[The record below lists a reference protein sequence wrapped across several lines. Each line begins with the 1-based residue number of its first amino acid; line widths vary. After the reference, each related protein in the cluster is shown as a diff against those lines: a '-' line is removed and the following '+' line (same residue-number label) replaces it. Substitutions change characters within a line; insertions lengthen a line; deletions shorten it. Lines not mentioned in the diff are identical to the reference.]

1 MSGGSVNLAPF
12 PPPGAA
18 RGVSRWLTVIFLL
31 CWNVARALNPSLT
44 PSQYVLDN
52 WQIPEGLP
60 QTSAQA
66 LARTPDGF
74 LWVGTQEGLA
84 RFDGAKFT
92 TFDTENEPALPNKI
106 ISVLFVDSA
115 GRLWIGTRSG
125 LAIFENGRFS
135 RFDRVPGLQ
144 HAYVRAIA
152 QGQSGRLWIGTEG
165 GLYEIGGGRQ
175 LNFDSSNGL
184 EDSRIRALHE
194 DADGVLWVGEVNALQ
209 SFEGDRFD
217 TISFGAISE
226 TVSAMHEDADGTLW
240 LGTEGGALY
249 RRSHRQLEVVAKPG
263 ELGSVVRDLTRDR
276 DGNLW
281 IATHGAG
288 LVRWRDGV
296 RSALTTNQFQ
306 GGDMRAVLQD
316 PEGSLWIGSYGAGL
330 LRLRDGRF
338 VSAGEP
344 EGLVGNLVWTVIPRK
359 AGGVWVGTDGGVSSY
374 VDGRFSH
381 KPAPKGFETVRV
393 RSVLE
398 TRDGVLW
405 VGTDGKGAYR
415 SDAQGLEV
423 YNRDKGLAGQNVY
436 ALLEDR
442 TGRIWIGTNE
452 GLDLVEDGKIK
463 SMQSLL
469 AGWPKASVKLIYE
482 DASGKLWVGT
492 DSQGLFLID
501 ASGTRHFGAAE
512 GLPSDWVTSIHED
525 AQGTVWLGTMDGLGL
540 WRGGRM
546 ISLAA
551 AGGPLRETILG
562 ILEDD
567 RHDLWLTT
575 NKDLASVSRDAIDA
589 YLADPRTH
597 PAVQIYGS
605 ADGLRTAEFCGGN
618 TSPGVRTPDG
628 LLWFPSI
635 KGLVRIDPAHIAS
648 NTIPPPVLIEQILV
662 DNRKLTLRDGM
673 RVAAG
678 SQQWEFH
685 YTALSLLVP
694 QRLHFQYQLQGVDRD
709 WVDAGNRRTAYYT
722 RLPPGSYTFRVKA
735 ANNDGVWNDAGA
747 SIRFTLDPLYYQ
759 TWWFFLICLLS
770 LLGCIAF
777 LYRLRVGHLGRLA
790 TTLSGEVARRTADL
804 ELANL
809 ELSQA
814 KDRAESAAQAKSQ
827 FLANMSHEIRTPM
840 NGVIGM
846 TELLLD
852 TQLDRTQRDYTE
864 TIRNSA
870 GGLLNIINDILDFS
884 KIEAGKLD
892 LEKVD
897 MDLRSTVYDVAHL
910 LAVHAH
916 SKGIELII
924 NVDPTIPVRVMGD
937 PGRVRQILLN
947 LGTNAVKFT
956 EMGEVS
962 IDVRQISSTEEGT
975 TIRCEVRDTGIGIPA
990 DRIDSLFSPFSQV
1003 DASTTRHYGG
1013 TGLGLSI
1020 VRRLAELM
1028 RGEVGLQS
1036 EQGVGSLFW
1045 FTARFAASAVRAE
1058 VLRPSPVE
1066 LQNRRVL
1073 IVDDNAT
1080 NRKVLTLQLTQVG
1093 MRSHCVAGAQDALA
1107 ALSDSVE
1114 IDDPFD
1120 VAVLDYMMPG
1130 CDGFELGR
1138 LIVEERR
1145 FAATRL
1151 ILLTSAQGMRGAQD
1165 FATLGFAAYLFKPV
1179 SHQDLH
1185 ECLGEVLSKNASN
1198 RREQARTMVTAPS
1211 PRGRFEDELIL
1222 LAEDNLVNQRVARG
1236 ALKAIGYAAD
1246 VVGNGADALAAWE
1259 TGRYALILMDC
1270 QMPVMDGYEAAR
1282 QIRLREGAQRH
1293 IPIIALTAD
1302 AMKGTEQACR
1312 DSGMDSYL
1320 TKPLDRVA
1328 LEATLHRYLPRSVP
1342 LPERCA
1348 DAAETARQSGTA
1360 EQRLDEPVDWQNLL
1374 ASADGDREFT
1384 DDLAQIF
1391 IESGDSTLREIRDA
1405 LTRGDLVAV
1414 GKAAHALKGSSAN
1427 MRAAATSEAAS
1438 RLEAAARHGEA
1449 EKLKDLEGQLRQEL
1463 VRAIDYLQARRA

>member
-1 MSGGSVNLAPF
+1 MSSLLAQ
-12 PPPGAA
+12 PPARRLPQWFAA
-18 RGVSRWLTVIFLL
+18 ALFL
-31 CWNVARALNPSLT
+31 CWSVAHGLNPALA

-66 LARTPDGF
+66 IARTPDGY

-92 TFDTENEPALPNKI
+92 TFDTENEPSLPNKI
-106 ISVLFVDSA
+106 ISVLFVDKA

-125 LAIFENGRFS
+125 LATFENGQFKRFE
-135 RFDRVPGLQ
+135 RIPGLR
-144 HAYVRAIA
+144 HAYIRAIA
-152 QGQSGRLWIGTEG
+152 EGKNGRLWIGTED

-175 LNFDSSNGL
+175 LNFDGSNGL
-184 EDSRIRALHE
+184 VDSRIRALHE
-194 DADGVLWVGEVNALQ
+194 DSAGVLWVGAMNSLQ
-209 SFEGDRFD
+209 RFESGRFESV
-217 TISFGAISE
+217 SFGTVSE
-226 TVSAMHEDADGTLW
+226 TVSAMLEDADGTLW
-240 LGTEGGALY
+240 MGTADGALY
-249 RRSHRQLEVVAKPG
+249 RRGRHQLEIVAKPG
-263 ELGSVVRDLTRDR
+263 ELGSIVRDLTRDR

-288 LVRWRDGV
+288 LVRWREGMI
-296 RSALTTNQFQ
+296 SALTTNQFQ
-306 GGDMRAVLQD
+306 GGDLRALLVD
-316 PEGSLWIGSYGAGL
+316 PEGSLWIGSYGSGL

-338 VSAGEP
+338 VSAGAP
-344 EGLVGNLVWTVIPRK
+344 EGLVGNLVWTVTTRR
-359 AGGVWVGTDGGVSSY
+359 AGGVWVGTDGGLSSY
-374 VDGRFSH
+374 ADGRFQH
-381 KPAPKGFETVRV
+381 VEAPKGARSVRV

-398 TRDGVLW
+398 TRDGTLW
-405 VGTDGKGAYR
+405 AGTEGAGAYR
-415 SDAQGLEV
+415 SDSRGAVL
-423 YNRDKGLAGQNVY
+423 YNRDNGLEGQNVY

-442 TGRIWIGTNE
+442 AGRVWIGTNE
-452 GLDLVEDGKIK
+452 GLAVFDNGKIV
-463 SMQSLL
+463 SRQSLL
-469 AGWPKASVKLIYE
+469 SDWPKASVKLIYE
-482 DASGKLWVGT
+482 DSAGKLWVGT

-501 ASGTRHFGAAE
+501 ETGTRHFGAAE

-525 AQGTVWLGTMDGLGL
+525 ERGTIWLGTMDGLGL
-540 WRGGRM
+540 WRDGKM

-567 RHDLWLTT
+567 RHVLWLTT
-575 NKDLASVSRDAIDA
+575 NKELASVSREAIEN
-589 YLADPRTH
+589 YLRSPQTH
-597 PAVQIYGS
+597 PAIQMYGS

-635 KGLVRIDPAHIAS
+635 KGLVRVDPAHIAS
-648 NTIPPPVLIEQILV
+648 NPLPPPVKIEQVVV
-662 DNRKLTLRDGM
+662 DNRKLTLGDGM

-694 QRLHFQYQLQGVDRD
+694 QRLQFQYQLLGVDGD

-722 RLPPGSYTFRVKA
+722 RLPPGTYTFRVKA
-735 ANNDGVWNDAGA
+735 ANNDGVWNEAGA
-747 SIRFTLDPLYYQ
+747 SISFTLEPLYYQ
-759 TWWFFLICLLS
+759 TWWFFLICLLT
-770 LLGCIAF
+770 LLGSIAF

-814 KDRAESAAQAKSQ
+814 KDRAELAARAKSQ

-852 TQLDRTQRDYTE
+852 TRLDRTQRDYTD
-864 TIRNSA
+864 TIRDSA

-892 LEKVD
+892 LERVD

-916 SKGIELII
+916 SKGIELIV
-924 NVDPTIPVRVMGD
+924 NVGPTIPVWVVGD

-962 IDVRQISSTEEGT
+962 IDVRLMSMTDEGT

-990 DRIDSLFSPFSQV
+990 DRIGTLFSPFSQV

-1020 VRRLAELM
+1020 VKRLAELM
-1028 RGEVGLQS
+1028 QGEVGVQS
-1036 EQGVGSLFW
+1036 EQGQGSMFW
-1045 FTARFAASAVRAE
+1045 FTARFAPSTVQSEAA
-1058 VLRPSPVE
+1058 RPVFAGW
-1066 LQNRRVL
+1066 QNRRVL

-1080 NRKVLTLQLTQVG
+1080 NRKVLSLQMTQIG
-1093 MRSHCVAGAQDALA
+1093 LRSHCVAGAQDALGALA
-1107 ALSDSVE
+1107 AGLD
-1114 IDDPFD
+1114 IGDPFD
-1120 VAVLDYMMPG
+1120 VALLDYMMPG

-1138 LIVEERR
+1138 LIVEDSR

-1185 ECLGEVLSKNASN
+1185 GCLGEILSKNGSSRN
-1198 RREQARTMVTAPS
+1198 EPPPTRVTVPGS
-1211 PRGRFEDELIL
+1211 GSRCEEELIL

-1246 VVGNGADALAAWE
+1246 VVDNGADAVAAWE

-1282 QIRLREGAQRH
+1282 HIRSRERPERR

-1328 LEATLHRYLPRSVP
+1328 LEVTLHRYLPRGAS
-1342 LPERCA
+1342 LPERRPESVEVVRYPVA
-1348 DAAETARQSGTA
+1348 T
-1360 EQRLDEPVDWQNLL
+1360 EQRADEPVDWQNLL
-1374 ASADGDREFT
+1374 ASMDGDREFT

-1405 LTRGDLVAV
+1405 LTRGDLAAV

-1427 MRAAATSEAAS
+1427 MRAAATCEAAS
-1438 RLEAAARHGEA
+1438 RLEAAARQGEA
-1449 EKLKDLEGQLRQEL
+1449 EKLEDLEGELRQEL

>member
-1 MSGGSVNLAPF
+1 MSGDSTNPTPISSQRPVRRLCQWLA
-12 PPPGAA
+12 AA
-18 RGVSRWLTVIFLL
+18 LLL
-31 CWNVARALNPSLT
+31 CWRVAHALNPTLA

-52 WQIPEGLP
+52 WQIQEGLP

-66 LARTPDGF
+66 LARTPDGY

-92 TFDTENEPALPNKI
+92 TFDTENEPSMPNKI

-115 GRLWIGTRSG
+115 GRLWVGTRSG
-125 LAIFENGRFS
+125 LVTFENGHFT
-135 RFDRVPGLQ
+135 RFDRIPGLR
-144 HAYVRAIA
+144 HAYIRAIA
-152 QGQSGRLWIGTEG
+152 EGKSGRLWIGTEA

-175 LNFDSSNGL
+175 ASFDGSNGL
-184 EDSRIRALHE
+184 ADSRIRALHE
-194 DADGVLWVGEVNALQ
+194 DSDGVLWVGAMNSLQ
-209 SFEGDRFD
+209 RFENGRFD
-217 TISFGAISE
+217 SVSFGAVSE
-226 TVSAMHEDADGTLW
+226 TVSAMLEEADGTLW
-240 LGTEGGALY
+240 MGTADGALY
-249 RRSHRQLEVVAKPG
+249 RRSHHQLEIVAKPG
-263 ELGSVVRDLTRDR
+263 ELGSIVRDLTRDR

-296 RSALTTNQFQ
+296 FTALTTNQFQ
-306 GGDMRAVLQD
+306 GGDLRGLLVD
-316 PEGSLWIGSYGAGL
+316 PEGSLWIGTYGSGL

-338 VSAGEP
+338 VSAGAP
-344 EGLVGNLVWTVIPRK
+344 EGLVGNLAWTITIRR
-359 AGGVWVGTDGGVSSY
+359 AGGLWVGTDGGLSSY
-374 VDGRFSH
+374 VDGRFQH
-381 KPAPKGFETVRV
+381 MAAPDGLNSVRV

-398 TRDGVLW
+398 TRDGDLW
-405 VGTDGKGAYR
+405 VGTDGAGAYR
-415 SDAQGLEV
+415 SDSRGMVL
-423 YNRDKGLAGQNVY
+423 YNRDKGLEGQNVY

-442 TGRIWIGTNE
+442 QGRVWIGTNE
-452 GLDLVEDGKIK
+452 GLAVFENGKIE
-463 SMQSLL
+463 SRQSLL
-469 AGWPKASVKLIYE
+469 SDWPKASVKLLYE
-482 DASGKLWVGT
+482 DAAGNLWVGT

-501 ASGTRHFGAAE
+501 GSGTRHFGAAE
-512 GLPSDWVTSIHED
+512 GLPSDWVISIHED
-525 AQGTVWLGTMDGLGL
+525 ERGTIWLGTMDGLGL
-540 WRGGRM
+540 WRAGKM

-567 RHDLWLTT
+567 RHVFWMTT
-575 NKDLASVSRDAIDA
+575 NKELASVSREAIDN
-589 YLADPRTH
+589 YLRNPPMH
-597 PAVQIYGS
+597 PAVQTYGS

-635 KGLVRIDPAHIAS
+635 KGLVRVDAAHIAS
-648 NTIPPPVLIEQILV
+648 NSLPPPVQIEQVLV
-662 DNRKLTLRDGM
+662 DNKKLTLSDGM

-694 QRLHFQYQLQGVDRD
+694 QRLQFQYQLQGVDRD

-722 RLPPGSYTFRVKA
+722 RLAPGTYTFRVKA
-735 ANNDGVWNDAGA
+735 ANNDGVWNDVGA
-747 SIRFTLDPLYYQ
+747 SISFTLDPLYYQ
-759 TWWFFLICLLS
+759 TWWFFLLCLLT
-770 LLGCIAF
+770 LLGSIAF
-777 LYRLRVGHLGRLA
+777 LYRLRVGHLRRLA

-804 ELANL
+804 ESANL

-814 KDRAESAAQAKSQ
+814 KDRAELGAQAKSQ

-864 TIRNSA
+864 TIRDSA

-892 LEKVD
+892 LERVD

-924 NVDPTIPVRVMGD
+924 NVDPKIPARVVGD

-956 EMGEVS
+956 EQGEVS
-962 IDVRQISSTEEGT
+962 IELRLMSFAEEET
-975 TIRCEVRDTGIGIPA
+975 TILCEVRDTGIGIPA
-990 DRIDSLFSPFSQV
+990 DRIGSLFSPFSQV

-1020 VRRLAELM
+1020 VKRLAELM
-1028 RGEVGLQS
+1028 QGEVGVQS
-1036 EQGVGSLFW
+1036 EPGTGSVFW
-1045 FTARFAASAVRAE
+1045 FTACFAPSAVRAE
-1058 VLRPSPVE
+1058 LPRSTTAE
-1066 LQNRRVL
+1066 LPNGRVL

-1080 NRKVLTLQLTQVG
+1080 NRKVLSLQVTQLG
-1093 MRSHCVAGAQDALA
+1093 LRSHCVAGAQDALV
-1107 ALSDSVE
+1107 ALSTGLESR
-1114 IDDPFD
+1114 DPFD
-1120 VAVLDYMMPG
+1120 VAVLDYMMPD
-1130 CDGFELGR
+1130 CDGFELRR
-1138 LIVEERR
+1138 LIVEDGR

-1179 SHQDLH
+1179 SHRDLH
-1185 ECLGEVLSKNASN
+1185 ECLGGILSKNVAN
-1198 RREQARTMVTAPS
+1198 RREQALTTVTAPS
-1211 PRGRFEDELIL
+1211 PHGRFEEELIL

-1236 ALKAIGYAAD
+1236 ALKAIGYTAD
-1246 VVGNGADALAAWE
+1246 VVGNGADAVAAWE
-1259 TGRYALILMDC
+1259 TGRYALVLMDC

-1282 QIRLREGAQRH
+1282 QIRLRERPERR

-1328 LEATLHRYLPRSVP
+1328 LEAALNRYLPRSAP
-1342 LPERCA
+1342 LPERRPEA
-1348 DAAETARQSGTA
+1348 VAAVRQPVA
-1360 EQRLDEPVDWQNLL
+1360 VEQRADEPVDWQNLL

-1438 RLEAAARHGEA
+1438 RLEAAARQGEA
-1449 EKLKDLEGQLRQEL
+1449 EKLQDLEGQLRQEL